1 MKNSKRRPRASGL
14 GRVTRERDVQGEIK
28 SFLSAL
34 VSYQDRFAREPHL
47 SFEQHLFR
55 LAATDRLA
63 NSGERH
69 RG

>member
-14 GRVTRERDVQGEIK
+14 GRVTCERDVQREIK

-34 VSYQDRFAREPHL
+34 VSYQDRFAREPDL

-55 LAATDRLA
+55 VAATDQLA
-63 NSGERH
+63 TGERR